1 MSTDIMTPEE
11 NKMGEGDKNI
21 SQMNPLEQYIL
32 LAKGAKG
39 NAAVALVKQVLEA
52 PGVYVFGELL
62 DMANIVELK
71 TNSAHAPYYELLNLF
86 AYGVYGDYVRESSK
100 FPDLSSLMSTKLRH
114 LTMVS
119 LATGQKSIPLV
130 TLGNQLGIT
139 NNRELE
145 DLIIEAIYAD
155 VIHGKLDQKNGIVEV
170 DYAIG
175 RDIKPE
181 DQPNIIATLQ
191 SWCDT
196 CDTMLTNIDQ
206 LITHANQ
213 DKEKHNKHRNSLEQ
227 EVLNIKAS
235 LKTQAAE
242 GDETLVSDSRDHD
255 KKRPNTQ
262 PRKGIRGSSSKFWP
276 KTS

>member
-1 MSTDIMTPEE
+1 MSTSLMLTEQS
-11 NKMGEGDKNI
+11 GVREGRQGTACVASTFVAVGVREGRRGTACVASTLATVTHIYVYNTVLNTI
-21 SQMNPLEQYIL
+21 SLIP
-32 LAKGAKG
+32 
-39 NAAVALVKQVLEA
+39 
-52 PGVYVFGELL
+52 
-62 DMANIVELK
+62 LK
-71 TNSAHAPYYELLNLF
+71 TNSQQAPYYELLNLF

-100 FPDLSSLMSTKLRH
+100 FPDLSPVMLTKLRH

-119 LATGQKSIPLV
+119 LATGQKSIPLI

-145 DLIIEAIYAD
+145 DLIIEAIYAAYP
-155 VIHGKLDQKNGIVEV
+155 IIKRKYEQQECIYV

-196 CDTMLTNIDQ
+196 CDTMLANIDQ

-213 DKEKHNKHRNSLEQ
+213 EKEKHNKHRNSLEQ